1 VSLPG
6 AALEWEGGGQARFV
20 SLSGDGV
27 AIVST
32 SASPPGSRPVGVL
45 FEEPRARVRL
55 KVHACR
61 ALGDGTFR
69 LEGRLL
75 DVTREMR
82 ARLDG
87 FVVREES

>member
-1 VSLPG
+1 LSLTG
-6 AALEWEGGGQARFV
+6 ADLEWEGGGEARFV
-20 SLSGDGV
+20 SMSGDGV

-32 SASPPGSRPVGVL
+32 SASPPGSRPVGLLVL
-45 FEEPRARVRL
+45 EPRATVRL

-69 LEGRLL
+69 IDGRLL

-82 ARLDG
+82 ARLEG
-87 FVVREES
+87 LSRCS